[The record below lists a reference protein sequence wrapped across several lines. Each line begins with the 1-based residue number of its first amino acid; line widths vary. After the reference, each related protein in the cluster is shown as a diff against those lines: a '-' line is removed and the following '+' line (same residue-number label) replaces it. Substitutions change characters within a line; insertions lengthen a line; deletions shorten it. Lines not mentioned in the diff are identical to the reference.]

1 MAKAKPV
8 ATATE
13 DRGNLMKTQI
23 RKTMMATIRL
33 SKKEIIEMV
42 IESIIGVS
50 PDESRFDEGIIAL
63 ILTNTPYNLQCNHC
77 S

>member
-42 IESIIGVS
+42 IESIIDVS
-50 PDESRFDEGIIAL
+50 PDESRFDEGIISFSLDMYAL
-63 ILTNTPYNLQCNHC
+63 
-77 S
+77 